1 MAILR
6 TQHDPNAITSKII
19 TIPALVLI
27 ASDQLEDS
35 GIWPSA
41 NQQQPVI

>member
-1 MAILR
+1 MAISSHCK
-6 TQHDPNAITSKII
+6 HDPNAITGKII

-27 ASDQLEDS
+27 ASEEDS